1 MNPDLIMIYGVFV
14 YVLLTGMML
23 FWIKQDVINKL
34 KLFFLAPKG
43 AKLFSIY
50 RKDGTREE
58 FVTCAKTG
66 GVVEKD
72 GDKYAIIR
80 STSFLDRG
88 KNGPAIVLVEGNLN
102 SVDPFDLVD
111 SRVDTKQLRALYFAE
126 REKAK
131 TDLNPDVKLLKTL
144 VIIAIIATAIALVMA
159 FFNYQGLEQILEIIK
174 PVAVA
179 AGNSTGVVQL

>member
-1 MNPDLIMIYGVFV
+1 MNADLIIIYGVFV

-23 FWIKQDVINKL
+23 FWIRRDVINKL

-43 AKLFSIY
+43 AKLFTLY
-50 RKDGTREE
+50 RKDGTRDE
-58 FVTCAKTG
+58 FVKCAKTG

-72 GDKYAIIR
+72 GDKYAIVR

-88 KNGPAIVLVEGNLN
+88 KNGPTITLAEGNLN
-102 SVDPFDLVD
+102 SIDPFGQTN

-131 TDLNPDVKLLKTL
+131 TDLNPDVKLLKLL
-144 VIIAIIATAIALVMA
+144 VILSVLACGAALILSFLTYQNVDQITALLGTAQPAID
-159 FFNYQGLEQILEIIK
+159 
-174 PVAVA
+174 A
-179 AGNSTGVVQL
+179 AAQVVQL